1 MLPNNKYM
9 KLKFDKSILQRSTDK
24 FVIHARELS
33 SRGTSFLIVLLGVIL
48 QASHTTLLMYNV
60 SAFDSA
66 FLKGVVSLGIG
77 IFISSA
83 LAIFTLKHDG
93 KDQRIAKLINTFFY
107 FEVFTNVFYYFDSIV
122 LSKGFDNVDVRQ
134 WIYFAV
140 SLAFAY
146 IMPYS
151 IKQFAGIIAAD
162 KSVDFGSIDIPPAED
177 ENKIDSNQFDEL
189 VEMINEIKKTPS
201 LDNAELNS
209 IIDKKLSELPSVS
222 SNDVDISE
230 LVKRE
235 LMGIDLSNIDTTIDE
250 KIKLS
255 LSDIINNSE
264 VSKATKQELEGMIV
278 SKFKELGKILDD
290 RYLKKNTQIVMQ
302 NNLNTDNN
310 N

>member
-1 MLPNNKYM
+1 M
-9 KLKFDKSILQRSTDK
+9 D
-24 FVIHARELS
+24 V
-33 SRGTSFLIVLLGVIL
+33 
-48 QASHTTLLMYNV
+48 
-60 SAFDSA
+60 
-66 FLKGVVSLGIG
+66 
-77 IFISSA
+77 
-83 LAIFTLKHDG
+83 
-93 KDQRIAKLINTFFY
+93 
-107 FEVFTNVFYYFDSIV
+107 TNVAEAKIAEEA
-122 LSKGFDNVDVRQ
+122 G
-134 WIYFAV
+134 AV
-140 SLAFAY
+140 AVMALERVPS
-146 IMPYS
+146 
-151 IKQFAGIIAAD
+151 
-162 KSVDFGSIDIPPAED
+162 DIRKEGGVARMSDP
-177 ENKIDSNQFDEL
+177 K
-189 VEMINEIKKTPS
+189 MINEIKKTPS

-290 RYLKKNTQIVMQ
+290 RYLKKNSQIVMQ